1 MDFLEELTWRGLLQD
16 TSDPQ
21 LFSSLTAGD
30 SFYIGFDPTAPSLQ
44 VGNLVQ
50 ILVAI
55 HLTKK
60 LKLKPILLFGG
71 ATGMIGDPGGRSA
84 ERNLLPLE
92 QVGKNVELQTE
103 QAKQLWQH
111 AGCDVEPQF
120 VNNLD
125 WVGEMSMLSFLR
137 DVGKHFTVN
146 YMLQK
151 ESVKTRLSGDGIS
164 YTEFSYMLLQAN
176 DFDHL
181 YNTKN
186 CKLQFGG
193 SDQWGNITAGL
204 ELIRRRSQGE
214 AFGFSVPLITNAD
227 GKKFGKSAGNAIW
240 LDPELTSPYTF
251 HQFWLN
257 TPDTEVAKLLK
268 IFTFCTPDE
277 ISDFEV
283 AVKTAPQKRE
293 AQRYLADILCTF
305 VHGRGATNDATM
317 AANVLFGGSV
327 EGLTR
332 SQIEEIFAE
341 APNTVVSES
350 ELQGLTVLDLLAR
363 TVASSKGE
371 ARRLVQA
378 GGIYIDNVRCE
389 DASAEVTS
397 TSLVTKRFL
406 VLRSGKKKYHLV
418 KVA

>member
-21 LFSSLTAGD
+21 LFSKLTPED

-84 ERNLLPLE
+84 ERNLLPLD
-92 QVGKNVELQTE
+92 QVAKNVELQTE
-103 QAKQLWQH
+103 QAKQIWKQ

-120 VNNLD
+120 TNNLD
-125 WVGEMSMLSFLR
+125 WVEGMSMLSFLR

-176 DFDHL
+176 DFDYL
-181 YNTKN
+181 YNAKN

-227 GKKFGKSAGNAIW
+227 GKKFGKTAGNAVW

-257 TPDTEVAKLLK
+257 TPDTEVVKLLK
-268 IFTFCTPDE
+268 IFTFSTPDE
-277 ISDFEV
+277 VSGFE
-283 AVKTAPQKRE
+283 ALVKTAPQKRE
-293 AQRYLADILCTF
+293 AQRHLADILCTL
-305 VHGRGATNDATM
+305 VHGRSATNDATM
-317 AANVLFGGSV
+317 AANVLFGGSI
-327 EGLTR
+327 EGLTLD
-332 SQIEEIFAE
+332 QIEEIFAE
-341 APNTVVSES
+341 APNTIVAES
-350 ELQGLTVLDLLAR
+350 ELQSLTVLDLLAR
-363 TVASSKGE
+363 TVATSKGE

-389 DASAEVTS
+389 DASIEVTS
-397 TSLVTKRFL
+397 TSLVGNGFL